1 MGIRPTSAASA
12 SKHPVRTHAV
22 PSRAGSGARVP
33 GPLASGVVAL
43 AVLLATGCARNYD
56 PATARRAFSTKDQS
70 IARAERARRAAA
82 FEMPVVPEGP
92 VELSAPQGGEM
103 RGIPVLSDDE
113 RANATRILRE
123 AARNEWAML
132 RANAVEASVANPALL
147 AELAPAALA
156 DANRGVRFVA
166 CMAIAKAR
174 TPDLCALAT
183 PLLLDESPSVQAA
196 ALLALSR
203 CGQSPDITPLAA
215 MCRSDDPEVR
225 ANAFLVLGELGN
237 ESARALI
244 LDSIGKGMRLVNPIR
259 VRLVDL
265 TAAEA
270 LVRLGDSAEI
280 EPIRAALFAPPE
292 QSELSVVACDIIGN
306 LGDEVSRPM
315 LERLVNVDGENR
327 RSPEIRLAATRALL
341 RLGGSGDAAT
351 SVAAEY
357 ASHPDPRI
365 RAQVASVL
373 AEARTPIALAALA
386 ALIRDSDPTVQVA
399 AAGGIDAVHQVAA
412 VD

>member
-1 MGIRPTSAASA
+1 MGIRTTSATLAPKTSVRTASA
-12 SKHPVRTHAV
+12 AILL
-22 PSRAGSGARVP
+22 AL
-33 GPLASGVVAL
+33 LASA
-43 AVLLATGCARNYD
+43 GCARNYD

-92 VELSAPQGGEM
+92 VELAAPQGAELQ
-103 RGIPVLSDDE
+103 GIPVLSDDE

-147 AELAPAALA
+147 SELAPAALA
-156 DANRGVRFVA
+156 DSNRGVRFVA
-166 CMAIAKAR
+166 CMAIADVR

-196 ALLALSR
+196 AMLAVSG
-203 CGQSPDITPLAA
+203 CGQTPDLTPLAA
-215 MCRSDDPEVR
+215 MCRSDDPEIR
-225 ANAFLVLGELGN
+225 ANAFLVLGKLGN

-292 QSELSVVACDIIGN
+292 QAELSVVACDIIGN
-306 LGDEVSRPM
+306 LRDEVSRPM

-327 RSPEIRLAATRALL
+327 RAPEIRLAATRALL

-351 SVAAEY
+351 AVAAEY
-357 ASHPDPRI
+357 AAHPDARI

-386 ALIRDSDPTVQVA
+386 VLIRDSDPTVQVA
-399 AAGGIDAVHQVAA
+399 AAGGIDTVHQVAA